1 MRVKHRKQFYHYCI
15 NSMAVIKEW
24 SSFYSSSSRGLVGQ
38 VMAQKEKQE

>member
-1 MRVKHRKQFYHYCI
+1 MRVKHKTILPLMYKQY
-15 NSMAVIKEW
+15 ALIKEW